1 MDRPK
6 KAEPLSYID
15 ALKNDFL
22 PSVVVFLVALPLC
35 LGIAIASGAPPVAGL
50 ITGIVGGLVVGWI
63 AGSPLQVSGPAA
75 GLTVIVYGLF
85 ERFDIQF
92 VMLAIFIAGL
102 MQLAMG
108 ALKLGQWFRAVSP
121 AVIQGML
128 AGIGVLIFCSQFHI
142 MADDQ
147 PRTGM
152 ELFGFHLHAGLA
164 NMLTIPETIGKVFT
178 PWRSDVPH
186 HWAAAMG
193 LLTIGVIVGWKM
205 FAPKKLKLIPGPL
218 LGVVLAT
225 VILALA
231 PMIETAWH
239 GEAAAMSLSQVKK
252 LNLGFDGSFLS
263 GLTPAD
269 FSTWLTA
276 PWQAILVAALGVAL
290 VASAETL
297 LCATAVDQM
306 HNGQRTKYDKELM
319 AQGIGNSI
327 CGLLGGLPMTGVIVR
342 SSANVDAGGKT
353 RLSSVM
359 HGFWLLLFV
368 AAMPFLL
375 RQIPVSSLAAVLV
388 YTGYKLVNPQ
398 SIKKLWAYGK
408 SEVFIYFATMITIVC
423 TDLLMGVATG
433 IVLATLKLLYTFSR
447 LDIRREDDLK
457 KKRTTLFLTGTAT
470 FISLPKLA
478 AALERVSGDAELH
491 VHLEKLDYIDHAC
504 LDLLINWEKQH
515 KASGGSL
522 VIDWESLTAKFHRPN
537 GRGGQKQRVD
547 PPADVAVESPSDGGR
562 GQHSSEL
569 VGAASDAER

>member
-1 MDRPK
+1 MDRPSIS
-6 KAEPLSYID
+6 ESTTFLR
-15 ALKNDFL
+15 ALQNDFL

-92 VMLAIFIAGL
+92 VMLAIFLAGL
-102 MQLAMG
+102 MQIAMG

-164 NMLTIPETIGKVFT
+164 NLLTIPATLGKIFT
-178 PWRSDVPH
+178 PWRNDVPH

-225 VILALA
+225 VILAVA

-239 GEAAAMSLSQVKK
+239 GDAAAVSLSQVKK
-252 LNLGFDGSFLS
+252 LNLGFDGNFLS
-263 GLTPAD
+263 GLTVAD

-276 PWQAILVAALGVAL
+276 PWQAIIVAALGVAL

-306 HNGQRTKYDKELM
+306 HNGPRTRYNKELL
-319 AQGIGNSI
+319 AQGIGNAI

-342 SSANVDAGGKT
+342 SSANVAAGAKT
-353 RLSSVM
+353 RLSAVM
-359 HGFWLLLFV
+359 HGLWLLLFV

-388 YTGYKLVNPQ
+388 YIGYKLVNPQ
-398 SIKKLWAYGK
+398 SIKELWKYGK

-433 IVLATLKLLYTFSR
+433 IVLAACKLLFTFSR
-447 LDIRREDDLK
+447 LDIRREDDLQRNK
-457 KKRTTLFLTGTAT
+457 TMLYLNGTAT

-478 AALERVSGDAELH
+478 AALERVAGDTELH
-491 VHLEKLDYIDHAC
+491 VHFEKLDYIDHAC

-522 VIDWESLTAKFHRPN
+522 VIDWDSLNAKFERP
-537 GRGGQKQRVD
+537 GRRATKPERLDTVKD
-547 PPADVAVESPSDGGR
+547 
-562 GQHSSEL
+562 
-569 VGAASDAER
+569 AA